1 MTSSKPD
8 NKSQPKPPTPKPN
21 TSTNWLS
28 WGFICLLI
36 GGTIAARN
44 VFLVDN
50 DLEIKTK
57 FAGQSW
63 QLNSQSVKK
72 SATDFSIA
80 SRQYLQPLWTNLAQK
95 STHLLS
101 EANDAFTNQ
110 NWCISLANSS
120 ASPDSKADSN
130 SLNSPR
136 SSKTDRQP
144 LPAQPAAERRWCLK

>member
-21 TSTNWLS
+21 TSNGWLS
-28 WGFICLLI
+28 WCFICLLI
-36 GGTIAARN
+36 GGTIAAKN

-72 SATDFSIA
+72 SATDFGIA
-80 SRQYLQPLWTNLAQK
+80 SRQYLQPLWTNVSQQ

-101 EANDAFTNQ
+101 EAQNALTEQ
-110 NWCISLANSS
+110 NWCVSSANSTIS
-120 ASPDSKADSN
+120 AHPKASKI
-130 SLNSPR
+130 
-136 SSKTDRQP
+136 DRKQP
-144 LPAQPAAERRWCLK
+144 LPTQPPAEQRWCLK